1 MRYRNVI
8 QEQAPRPIRAP
19 LRRTHPPAT
28 SNDHSRQPLIE
39 EPLIN
44 IHDTPSRFE
53 DAKEF
58 ASAISR
64 SLSARLLPF
73 VLRAKKT
80 VKQLFS
86 LHARQLSR
94 YYKQFKTTKR
104 LSRPAIATL
113 AVYVVIIVGSYIA
126 LQQFSPSAG
135 PITATLGDN
144 ASQQR
149 PSTNEKP
156 TFATILPQGK
166 SIDSLGGWAR
176 VSPPDRDPVFAFV
189 DTLGEQQITISQQP
203 LPNSSSE
210 NTEDT
215 IQSIAYDFSAKE
227 RRIASD
233 GTVYYVGTSS
243 NGTQSIITGKDQLLI
258 LIKSPAVISNDNW
271 SAYIASLR

>member
-1 MRYRNVI
+1 MMKYRNHLRTPDRQLHVS
-8 QEQAPRPIRAP
+8 PRH
-19 LRRTHPPAT
+19 TQPPAKPR
-28 SNDHSRQPLIE
+28 NDTAQPGKV

-44 IHDTPSRFE
+44 VHDTPSRFE
-53 DAKEF
+53 AAKEL
-58 ASAISR
+58 ASAITQSISSR
-64 SLSARLLPF
+64 LSPFLLRARKSVKRLLSTHTQQMF
-73 VLRAKKT
+73 
-80 VKQLFS
+80 Q
-86 LHARQLSR
+86 
-94 YYKQFKTTKR
+94 YYKEFKTTKR
-104 LSRPAIATL
+104 LSRPATVTL
-113 AVYVVIIVGSYIA
+113 AIYVLLIIGGYVG

-203 LPNSSSE
+203 LPDNSSE
-210 NTEDT
+210 NAEDVT
-215 IQSIAYDFSAKE
+215 RSIAYDFNAKDRHTAE
-227 RRIASD
+227 D

-243 NGTQSIITGKDQLLI
+243 KGPQSVITSKENLLI
-258 LIKSPAVISNDNW
+258 LIKSPAAIEIDEW
-271 SAYIASLR
+271 SAYIASLD